1 MPQGNTVKKLKA
13 ERISNT
19 ASVLPEIVH
28 KDVWDCP
35 HSSIGVCPWGWRGY
49 SMDCLF
55 YCVSPVRWFYLSS
68 PSASLKIKHILL
80 TLPQHTSLMV
90 YKVWLWETAGFPRI
104 WSAVRVKLLHCQN
117 WDLWMTHGCP
127 GVKAL
132 PHSVHTSERWSQCC
146 WWWWRGWL
154 GRGLPCWWNLAFPY
168 SSCCQSYVGNISECS
183 KSSSRQAPC
192 FHQSTAESFMSNS
205 DQAQVTWFSYH
216 GLQADRITIWMIGR
230 PFLNRDKVE
239 WLLLGEKIFF

>member
-1 MPQGNTVKKLKA
+1 MVLFVITQCLLKNKTHTPHPPPTHIPHGLQGMIMRNSRFSKDLECCEGQVTALSKL
-13 ERISNT
+13 RFMNDI
-19 ASVLPEIVH
+19 
-28 KDVWDCP
+28 
-35 HSSIGVCPWGWRGY
+35 
-49 SMDCLF
+49 
-55 YCVSPVRWFYLSS
+55 
-68 PSASLKIKHILL
+68 
-80 TLPQHTSLMV
+80 
-90 YKVWLWETAGFPRI
+90 
-104 WSAVRVKLLHCQN
+104 
-117 WDLWMTHGCP
+117 HGCP

-230 PFLNRDKVE
+230 PFLNRDKVA